1 MLALAVVMVAV
12 VAGVVA
18 ITVAARRV
26 LIQIPQRTMA
36 RGRQREAA
44 RNFIPLR
51 INTAGVMPI
60 IFAQSVI
67 VIPGAIAQFSGN
79 AKAQEIAEYFNPQGS
94 TPWLYIILDG
104 RLLIV
109 LFTYFYTSII
119 FNPVD
124 LAENLK
130 KQGGFV
136 PGIKPGAKTAEY
148 IEQVVERIT
157 LPGALFLTAIA
168 LMPVIIGR
176 SSTCRLR
183 SVARR
188 CLSWWVSHL
197 IRWRRCSSTCCCVN
211 TTAS

>member
-1 MLALAVVMVAV
+1 MVQMMLFLTTGAIFVMWLGEQITERGLGNGASLIIFFSIVERMWPAHHPDVQLRDDRAPSRRCRSWCLALVMVAV

-79 AKAQEIAEYFNPQGS
+79 AQACRKSPS
-94 TPWLYIILDG
+94 
-104 RLLIV
+104 
-109 LFTYFYTSII
+109 TSIRR
-119 FNPVD
+119 
-124 LAENLK
+124 ARTR
-130 KQGGFV
+130 GC
-136 PGIKPGAKTAEY
+136 T
-148 IEQVVERIT
+148 
-157 LPGALFLTAIA
+157 
-168 LMPVIIGR
+168 
-176 SSTCRLR
+176 SCC
-183 SVARR
+183 RR
-188 CLSWWVSHL
+188 C
-197 IRWRRCSSTCCCVN
+197 
-211 TTAS
+211 